1 MSFLKKLG
9 LIEDDTPKATV
20 QVAEAAKV
28 NDPEPEVDADINST
42 ENIVADIYAQNG
54 MSDTSNSIYTVR
66 AYMEKLPSEMT
77 TAKKQQTVAGILEVS
92 GMSVEVLLADAA
104 KRTEVLTAARDA
116 VIADRDSEIATA
128 NADIEALKSAIEVAQ
143 AKIKHAEDVKSSTKN
158 NVYDELCAIENLVEF
173 CEGMV
178 NQ

>member
-1 MSFLKKLG
+1 MSFLKKWG
-9 LIEDDTPKATV
+9 LVEEDTPE
-20 QVAEAAKV
+20 VAEQAEDVAKTST
-28 NDPEPEVDADINST
+28 PESEVDAEIDST

-66 AYMEKLPSEMT
+66 AYMEKLPNEMT

-92 GMSVEVLLADAA
+92 GMSIEVLLADAA
-104 KRTEVLTAARDA
+104 KRTDILTAARDA
-116 VIADRDSEIATA
+116 VIADREAEIATA

-143 AKIKHAEDVKSSTKN
+143 GKIKHAEDVMASTRN
-158 NVYDELCAIENLVEF
+158 NVHDELCAIKNLVEF

-178 NQ
+178 GK

>member
-1 MSFLKKLG
+1 MSFFKRLG
-9 LIEDDTPKATV
+9 LVEDDAPQVTV
-20 QVAEAAKV
+20 QDETAGKSNESGR
-28 NDPEPEVDADINST
+28 EVDAKINST

-54 MSDTSNSIYTVR
+54 MSDTGNSIYTVR

-92 GMSVEVLLADAA
+92 GMSVEVLLNDAA
-104 KRTEVLTAARDA
+104 NRTEVLTAARDA
-116 VIADRDSEIATA
+116 VIAERDAEIATA

-143 AKIKHAEDVKSSTKN
+143 GKIKHAEDVKASTKN
-158 NVYDELCAIENLVEF
+158 SVYDELCAIESLVKF

-178 NQ
+178 KQ

>member
-9 LIEDDTPKATV
+9 LIEDDSPEVTSEVTEVSKA
-20 QVAEAAKV
+20 
-28 NDPEPEVDADINST
+28 NDPEPVVDAEIDST
-42 ENIVADIYAQNG
+42 ENIVADIYVQNG
-54 MSDTSNSIYTVR
+54 MADTSNSIYTVR

-92 GMSVEVLLADAA
+92 GMSIEVLLADAA
-104 KRTEVLTAARDA
+104 KRTEILSAARDA
-116 VIADRDSEIATA
+116 VIADRDAEIATA
-128 NADIEALKSAIEVAQ
+128 NTDIEALKSAIEVAQ
-143 AKIKHAEDVKSSTKN
+143 AKIKHAEDIKASTKN
-158 NVYDELCAIENLVEF
+158 CVCDELCVIENLVRF

>member
-9 LIEDDTPKATV
+9 LIEDDVTEATD
-20 QVAEAAKV
+20 QVAEVSNV
-28 NDPEPEVDADINST
+28 NSHETEVDAEIDST
-42 ENIVADIYAQNG
+42 ENIVADIYVQNG
-54 MSDTSNSIYTVR
+54 MADTSNSIYTVR

-92 GMSVEVLLADAA
+92 CMSIEVLLADAA
-104 KRTEVLTAARDA
+104 KRTEILSAARDA
-116 VIADRDSEIATA
+116 VIADRDAEIATA
-128 NADIEALKSAIEVAQ
+128 NTDIEALKSAIEVAQ
-143 AKIKHAEDVKSSTKN
+143 AKIKHAEDIKASTKN
-158 NVYDELCAIENLVEF
+158 CVCDELCAIENLVRF